1 MKTKEEIK
9 NYLKPYIEIKGIV
22 FEQCVS
28 YKIMGS
34 NMFVTLDVKT
44 AFKDIKDKQKIA
56 SYLKR
61 NGFHYVPINIHD
73 GFYKR

>member
-1 MKTKEEIK
+1 MKTKQEVID
-9 NYLKPYIEIKGIV
+9 YLKPYTELKGIV

-56 SYLKR
+56 AYLKK
-61 NGFHYVPINIHD
+61 NGFHYVPITVHD
-73 GFYKR
+73 GYYKR